1 MLTAEVNLKSARL
14 DLKNAEKSYYNS
26 VIEFLNEIGVDANPA
41 ETRITFKG
49 SIDDAES
56 VAGMKE
62 KTPTKEK
69 IDELVEN
76 SPSVRSAQTE
86 LAATKL
92 NKTYTATSSY
102 LPSLNLSANVS
113 HLHVRRGKN
122 AADGWLGHRH
132 RVPLERPRRRP
143 PANRSQNRQ
152 GARLRSESR

>member
-1 MLTAEVNLKSARL
+1 
-14 DLKNAEKSYYNS
+14 
-26 VIEFLNEIGVDANPA
+26 
-41 ETRITFKG
+41 
-49 SIDDAES
+49 
-56 VAGMKE
+56 MKE
-62 KTPTKEK
+62 KTPTKEE
-69 IDELVEN
+69 IDELVKN

-113 HLHVRRGKN
+113 HLHVRRRKN

-152 GARLRSESR
+152 GARVFVRNLGNVHSERNQLLHKRKNRHHVQEGRRGLRRGGSPCGRGQEGDS